1 MAATFVTRISE
12 GSSSTAEPV
21 WTKSTTLAVNQAAVR
36 STSVLIFTDLLHD
49 HSSAASGTNHDQA
62 QSSKTPV
69 SVQTLAVNSSTL
81 SSDSQHLT
89 ADHLQLQNVVEK
101 SSEESQT
108 SSTQNVLLAGGAA
121 SGSTGETTTKT
132 TTTLKTETEDSSL
145 PLNSSYI
152 TTAMPL
158 KSHTVVHSEQPP
170 GFSEMRTSNDVQ
182 KTTVLRHTDAV
193 TRDVVGASTSYK
205 PSVQFSEAARLSVS
219 TVLHNTARIRHEST
233 AEAAHSRFQTVRS
246 QPAAVQETTSQ
257 SSSASSSEH
266 VNEYISATYHAGVYW
281 YFVRFIELLHVLC
294 INIHSSSNNR
304 GLKLI
309 MLILMH

>member
-21 WTKSTTLAVNQAAVR
+21 WTKSTTLAENQAAVR

-89 ADHLQLQNVVEK
+89 ADHLQPQNVVEK

-158 KSHTVVHSEQPP
+158 KSHTVVHSEQPL
-170 GFSEMRTSNDVQ
+170 GFSEMRTSSDVQ
-182 KTTVLRHTDAV
+182 KTTVVRHTDAV
-193 TRDVVGASTSYK
+193 TRDVGASTSYK
-205 PSVQFSEAARLSVS
+205 PSVQFSEAVHLLDSA
-219 TVLHNTARIRHEST
+219 VLHNSARIRHESL